1 LAPIRETLRVRY
13 GECDPQGVVFNANY
27 LLYAD
32 VAATE
37 LWRAAIGGYDALPRD
52 YGVDVLVA
60 AAQVRFLSPLHH
72 DDEIDLEAGIVRTG
86 NTSFV
91 IGTRIWRGEE
101 LVAEIRN
108 RAVFIEPGGNTKTP
122 MPNAIRAKLEA
133 FAVDWAAEID

>member
-1 LAPIRETLRVRY
+1 MAPIRERLRVRY

-60 AAQVRFLSPLHH
+60 AAQVRYLSPLRH
-72 DDEIDLEAGIVRTG
+72 DDEIDLEAGILRTG
-86 NTSFV
+86 DTSFV

-101 LVAEIRN
+101 LAAEIRN
-108 RAVFIEPGGNTKTP
+108 RGVFIEPGGNTKTS
-122 MPNAIRAKLEA
+122 MPEEIRKTLKA
-133 FAVDWAAEID
+133 FAVDWEVEID